1 MAQLCFNVF
10 NESGWFGG
18 TPDLPRLI
26 RAAAAAGF
34 DRVGLDVYSLAAHT
48 QAGGRLE
55 DVAGWIEAA
64 GLRCAEIAA
73 LMIGP
78 DPAEVDAQL
87 AVLEPMLRALR
98 PEWVLTNADV
108 DPDAHAAGELRRSAE
123 RLGAHGARLAVEF
136 LPFTRVRS
144 IGGALELIRR
154 SGSDAGVLVDTWHFF
169 HGPDGWD
176 ELAALPLDRL
186 AYVQFDDHPALES
199 PDLREECLHRRV
211 FPGEGIFELDR
222 FCAALRGRGFDG
234 LVSLEVLSRAWRG
247 GDLERFARR
256 AYETTVRYW
265 PR

>member
-1 MAQLCFNVF
+1 VAQLCFNVF

-34 DRVGLDVYSLAAHT
+34 DRVGLDVFSLARHAE
-48 QAGGRLE
+48 AGGRIG
-55 DVAGWIEAA
+55 DVADAIGAT

-73 LMIGP
+73 LVIGP

-87 AVLEPMLRALR
+87 AVLEPMLHALR

-108 DPDAHAAGELRRSAE
+108 DPDARAAAELRRCAD

-136 LPFTRVRS
+136 LPFLRVRS
-144 IGGALELIRR
+144 IGSALELVRR

-176 ELAALPLDRL
+176 DLASLPLDRL

-199 PDLREECLHRRV
+199 QDLREECLHRRV

-222 FCAALRGRGFDG
+222 FCDALRGRGFDG
-234 LVSLEVLSRAWRG
+234 LVSVEVLSSAWRG

-256 AYETTVRYW
+256 AYETTAPYW
-265 PR
+265 R